1 MRNYTD
7 YRPACLAQALWGR
20 GHQRT
25 AVTHK
30 PRERGEPVCAPAS
43 HTLGKDTLTLITFP
57 KIQREVQTR
66 SSVVWRQGRGRTR
79 SPHGGADPEVRA
91 LGVDSIVTARSGSG
105 A

>member
-30 PRERGEPVCAPAS
+30 PRGAGRTSLRPSFPYPGE
-43 HTLGKDTLTLITFP
+43 DTLTLITFP